1 MVKVVRIALSFS
13 LARGDCAFVLSPNV
27 TSSAL
32 SRRRALQIFGLAG
45 GAALLGPALAACGS
59 SGGGDALAGNTA
71 LTGKFDGVALKLLV
85 NQPHVT
91 SFRDVL
97 APAWQKATGGTLDV
111 TAAPYDQLTSKQILD
126 VSSGTGEF
134 DVFDYFYFGLGDLVD
149 AGALVDLTEWIDTNK
164 SAIGVDGYLK
174 SIYDPYTLLNGKRY
188 GLPYDGDVHI
198 LFYNAELLERYQ
210 VEPPKTWDEYDEVAA
225 KITRDANGAAYGAI
239 VSGQQVPMI
248 LGCSYINRLTG
259 YGGELLD
266 ASGKPQLTSDASV
279 AALQHLVAVAPVAL
293 PTPLQV
299 GFDQANSSFLSGQ
312 GALLDTWTDMALR
325 AEDPTASKIAGR
337 WGAVSLP
344 VGGSNTTPR
353 TALDAGFGIGISTA
367 SKHQDAAAAFI
378 NWATATQQ
386 NLAVSSTPGAGI
398 DPVRGDVLNSDGYA
412 KVVSKAIGPIRDG
425 LNGNPL
431 VWPKE
436 KGAPKLLQDLVD
448 QLALAIAGTQ
458 TVHQSLDNAQKS
470 WESAAT

>member
-1 MVKVVRIALSFS
+1 MT
-13 LARGDCAFVLSPNV
+13 
-27 TSSAL
+27 TSL
-32 SRRRALQIFGLAG
+32 SRRRALQLLGLAG
-45 GAALLGPALAACGS
+45 GAALAAPVLAACGS
-59 SGGGDALAGNTA
+59 SSGGNALAGSA
-71 LTGKFDGVALKLLV
+71 PLSGKFEGTTLKVLV

-97 APAWQKATGGTLDV
+97 APAWNAATGGTLEV

-126 VSSGTGEF
+126 VQSGTGEF

-149 AGALVDLTEWIDTNK
+149 AGALVDLTEWIDTN
-164 SAIGVDGYLK
+164 SAGIGVDGYLP
-174 SIYDPYTLLNGKRY
+174 SVYDPYTLLDDKRY

-198 LFYNAELLERYQ
+198 LFYNAELLERFR
-210 VEPPKTWDEYDEVAA
+210 VEPPTTWDEYDEVAA
-225 KITRDANGAAYGAI
+225 KITTDARGAAYGAI

-266 ASGKPQLTSDASV
+266 SSGKPALTSDASV
-279 AALQHLVAVAPVAL
+279 AALQHLVDVAPVAL

-299 GFDQANSSFLSGQ
+299 GFDQANQSFLSGQ

-325 AEDPTASKIAGR
+325 AEDPTASSIVGR

-344 VGGSNTTPR
+344 VGGANRTPR
-353 TALDAGFGIGISTA
+353 AALDAGFGLGISTA
-367 SKHQDAAAAFI
+367 SKNQDAAAAFL
-378 NWATATQQ
+378 NWATASPQ
-386 NLAVSSTPGAGI
+386 NLAVSSTAGAGI
-398 DPVRGDVLNSDGYA
+398 DPVRKDVLSSDGYA
-412 KVVSKAIGPIRDG
+412 KVVTGAIEPIRDG
-425 LNGNPL
+425 LNGHPL
-431 VWPKE
+431 VWPKQA
-436 KGAPKLLQDLVD
+436 GAPKLLQDLVD

-458 TVHQSLDNAQKS
+458 TVDQSLENAQKS

>member
-1 MVKVVRIALSFS
+1 M
-13 LARGDCAFVLSPNV
+13 
-27 TSSAL
+27 TSAL

-45 GAALLGPALAACGS
+45 GAAVLGPALAACGS
-59 SGGGDALAGNTA
+59 SSSGNALAGNA
-71 LTGKFDGVALKLLV
+71 PLNGKFDGVTLKLLV

-97 APAWQKATGGTLDV
+97 APAWKTATGGTLEV

-126 VSSGTGEF
+126 VQSGTGEF

-149 AGALVDLTEWIDTNK
+149 AGALVDLTDWIDTNK
-164 SAIGVDGYLK
+164 AGIGVDGYLP

-198 LFYNAELLERYQ
+198 LFYNAELLDRYK
-210 VEPPKTWDEYDEVAA
+210 VEPPTTWDEYDQIAA
-225 KITRDANGAAYGAI
+225 KITTDAKGAAYGAI

-259 YGGELLD
+259 YGGELVGAD
-266 ASGKPQLTSDASV
+266 GKPALTSDASV
-279 AALQHLVAVAPVAL
+279 AALQHLVDVAPAAL

-299 GFDQANSSFLSGQ
+299 GFDQANTAFLTGQ

-344 VGGSNTTPR
+344 VGGANKTPR
-353 TALDAGFGIGISTA
+353 TALDAGFGIGISTS
-367 SKHQDAAAAFI
+367 SKNQDAAAAFI
-378 NWATATQQ
+378 NWATATPQ
-386 NLAVSSTPGAGI
+386 NLKASSTAGAGI
-398 DPVRGDVLNSDGYA
+398 DPVRGEVLESDGYA
-412 KVVSKAIGPIRDG
+412 KVVTKAIGPIREG
-425 LNGNPL
+425 LNGHPL
-431 VWPKE
+431 VWPKQA
-436 KGAPKLLQDLVD
+436 GAPKLLQDLVD

-458 TVHQSLDNAQKS
+458 TVNQSLENAQKS

>member
-1 MVKVVRIALSFS
+1 M
-13 LARGDCAFVLSPNV
+13 
-27 TSSAL
+27 SSAF
-32 SRRRALQIFGLAG
+32 SRRRALQLLGLAG
-45 GAALLGPALAACGS
+45 GAAVLGPALAACGS
-59 SGGGDALAGNTA
+59 SGGGNALASNA
-71 LTGKFDGVALKLLV
+71 PVSGKFAGVTLKLLV

-97 APAWQKATGGTLDV
+97 APAWQRETGGTLEV

-126 VSSGTGEF
+126 VQSGTGEF

-149 AGALVDLTEWIDTNK
+149 AGALVDLTDWIDTNK
-164 SAIGVDGYLK
+164 AAIGVDGYLK
-174 SIYDPYTLLNGKRY
+174 SIYDPYTLLGGKRY

-198 LFYNAELLERYQ
+198 LFYNAELLERYK
-210 VEPPKTWDEYDEVAA
+210 VEPPKTWDEYDTIAA
-225 KITRDANGAAYGAI
+225 KITRDSRGAAYGAI

-259 YGGELLD
+259 YGGELVD
-266 ASGKPQLTSDASV
+266 SAGKPTLTSDASI
-279 AALQHLVAVAPVAL
+279 AALRHLVDVAPVAL

-299 GFDQANSSFLSGQ
+299 GFDQANTAFLTGQ

-325 AEDPTASKIAGR
+325 AEDPSASKIAGR

-344 VGGSNTTPR
+344 VGGTNTTPR
-353 TALDAGFGIGISTA
+353 TALDAGFGLGISTA
-367 SKHQDAAAAFI
+367 SKHQDAAAAFL
-378 NWATATQQ
+378 NWATATPQ
-386 NLAVSSTPGAGI
+386 NLKVSSTAGAGI

-412 KVVSKAIGPIRDG
+412 KVVTKAIAPIREG
-425 LNGNPL
+425 LNGDPL

-458 TVHQSLDNAQKS
+458 TVEQSLENAQKS
-470 WESAAT
+470 WENTAT

>member
-1 MVKVVRIALSFS
+1 M
-13 LARGDCAFVLSPNV
+13 
-27 TSSAL
+27 TTSAL
-32 SRRRALQIFGLAG
+32 SRRRALQLFGLAG

-59 SGGGDALAGNTA
+59 SGGGNALSSGTPLAG
-71 LTGKFDGVALKLLV
+71 KFEGVTLKLLV

-97 APAWQKATGGTLDV
+97 APAWAKETGGTLEV
-111 TAAPYDQLTSKQILD
+111 TPAPYDQLTSKQILD
-126 VSSGTGEF
+126 VQSGTGEF

-149 AGALVDLTEWIDTNK
+149 AGALVDLTEWIDTN
-164 SAIGVDGYLK
+164 SAEIGVDGYLP
-174 SIYDPYTLLNGKRY
+174 SIYDPYTLLDDKRY

-198 LFYNAELLERYQ
+198 LFYNAELFDRYK
-210 VEPPKTWDEYDEVAA
+210 VEPPTTWDEYDEVAA
-225 KITRDANGAAYGAI
+225 KITTDARGAAYGAI

-266 ASGKPQLTSDASV
+266 ADGKPVLTSDASV
-279 AALQHLVAVAPVAL
+279 AALQHLVDVAPVAL

-299 GFDQANSSFLSGQ
+299 GFDQANSAFLSGQ

-325 AEDPTASKIAGR
+325 AEDPTASKIVGR

-353 TALDAGFGIGISTA
+353 TALDAGFGLGISTS
-367 SKHQDAAAAFI
+367 SKNQDAAAAFV
-378 NWATATQQ
+378 NWATAAPQ
-386 NLAVSSTPGAGI
+386 NLAVSSTAGAGI
-398 DPVRGDVLNSDGYA
+398 DPVRAEVLNSDGYA
-412 KVVSKAIGPIRDG
+412 KVVAGAIEPIREG

-431 VWPKE
+431 VWPKRA
-436 KGAPKLLQDLVD
+436 GAPKLLQDLVD

-458 TVHQSLDNAQKS
+458 TVEQSLETAQKS

>member
-1 MVKVVRIALSFS
+1 MT
-13 LARGDCAFVLSPNV
+13 DVLSQ
-27 TSSAL
+27 AF
-32 SRRRALQIFGLAG
+32 SRRRALQLLGLAG
-45 GAALLGPALAACGS
+45 GAALLSPALAACGAS
-59 SGGGDALAGNTA
+59 SSSDALGGTA
-71 LTGKFDGVALKLLV
+71 PLSGKFEGTTLKLLV

-97 APAWQKATGGTLDV
+97 APAWNAETGGTLEV

-126 VSSGTGEF
+126 VQSGTGEF

-149 AGALVDLTEWIDTNK
+149 AGALVDLTEWIDTNR
-164 SAIGVDGYLK
+164 SGIGVDGYLT
-174 SIYDPYTLLNGKRY
+174 SIYDPYTLLGDKRY

-198 LFYNAELLERYQ
+198 LFYNAELFDRYK
-210 VEPPKTWDEYDEVAA
+210 VEPPTTWDEYDEVAA
-225 KITRDANGAAYGAI
+225 KITTDARGAAYGAI

-259 YGGELLD
+259 YGGNLID
-266 ASGKPQLTSDASV
+266 AAGKPALTSDASR
-279 AALQHLVAVAPVAL
+279 AALQHLVDVAPVAL

-299 GFDQANSSFLSGQ
+299 GFDQANQAFLSGQ

-325 AEDPTASKIAGR
+325 AEDPTASTIAGR

-344 VGGSNTTPR
+344 VGGDNKTPR
-353 TALDAGFGIGISTA
+353 TALDAGFGLGISTA
-367 SKHQDAAAAFI
+367 SQNKDAAAAFL
-378 NWATATQQ
+378 NWATATPQ
-386 NLAVSSTPGAGI
+386 NLAVSSTAGAGI

-412 KVVSKAIGPIRDG
+412 KVVTAAIDPIRQGLDG
-425 LNGNPL
+425 DPL
-431 VWPKE
+431 VWPKQA
-436 KGAPKLLQDLVD
+436 GAPKLLQDLVD

-458 TVHQSLDNAQKS
+458 TVDQSLENAQKS

>member
-1 MVKVVRIALSFS
+1 M
-13 LARGDCAFVLSPNV
+13 
-27 TSSAL
+27 TTSAL
-32 SRRRALQIFGLAG
+32 SRRRALQLLGLAG

-59 SGGGDALAGNTA
+59 SGGGNALAGNA
-71 LTGKFDGVALKLLV
+71 PVSGRFEGVTLKLLV

-97 APAWQKATGGTLDV
+97 APAWAKETGGALEV

-126 VSSGTGEF
+126 VQSGTGEF
-134 DVFDYFYFGLGDLVD
+134 DAFDYFYFGLGDLVD

-164 SAIGVDGYLK
+164 TEIGVDGYLP
-174 SIYDPYTLLNGKRY
+174 SVYDPYTLLDGKRY
-188 GLPYDGDVHI
+188 GLPYDGDIHI
-198 LFYNAELLERYQ
+198 LFYNAELLERYK
-210 VEPPKTWDEYDEVAA
+210 VEPPKTWDDYDEVAA
-225 KITRDANGAAYGAI
+225 KITKDARGAAYGAI

-259 YGGELLD
+259 YGGELVD
-266 ASGKPQLTSDASV
+266 SSGKPALTSDASI
-279 AALQHLVAVAPVAL
+279 AALKHLIDVTPVAL

-299 GFDQANSSFLSGQ
+299 GFDQANQAFLSGQ

-344 VGGSNTTPR
+344 VGGTNTTPR
-353 TALDAGFGIGISTA
+353 TALDAGFGLGISTA
-367 SKHQDAAAAFI
+367 SKNQDAAAAFI
-378 NWATATQQ
+378 NWATATPQ
-386 NLAVSSTPGAGI
+386 NLAVSSTAGAGI

-412 KVVSKAIGPIRDG
+412 KVVSGAIAPIREG
-425 LNGNPL
+425 LNGSPL
-431 VWPKE
+431 VWPK
-436 KGAPKLLQDLVD
+436 KAGAPKLLQDLVD
-448 QLALAIAGTQ
+448 QLALAIAGSQ
-458 TVHQSLDNAQKS
+458 TVDQSLENAQKS